1 LGEGALPTGFNQ
13 NASSLTARKSAQK
26 HRVRVA
32 TELEWS
38 VIRAPDVV
46 RHTILQA
53 VTRYR

>member
-1 LGEGALPTGFNQ
+1 
-13 NASSLTARKSAQK
+13 
-26 HRVRVA
+26 VRVA